1 MSKNQDELSRGLT
14 PRHIT
19 MMALGGVIGAGMFK
33 GSSSSIATAG
43 PGVVVSYLI
52 GGIILLFVMQGLAE
66 MTIRHPHA
74 RNFRDLLEPIL
85 GRFAGYLAGWMYWIT
100 WVLVMAAEI
109 TAAAIFLQ
117 YWFDHIPLWIL
128 SLIISLLITGINLFQ
143 VKIYGETEFWL
154 AGIKI
159 LVLILF
165 ILLGGT
171 LLFTGFSDHAAPGL
185 TNLTAHG
192 GFFPNGIVG
201 IASSMLIVMFSFGG
215 AEMIGMTLGE
225 MKNPEKVVP
234 RIARTVI
241 TRIIVFYI
249 LPIFVIVSLVPWNQL
264 GENSPFVTVFQAI
277 GIPYVDHI
285 MNFVLLT
292 AVISSANSGMY
303 AASRM
308 LYSQARSGHAP
319 KFLAKLSKQKVPVF
333 ALLFSTSFLYIGV
346 IIAFFAK
353 GKTFDYLMVIPAY
366 SMLLIWILLLMAH
379 LKSRSQGI
387 DTNKYHVKFFPF
399 TSWIGLIILGI
410 IFVGITLTTPF
421 YGTIATGI
429 TVLIVTLIYPLT
441 IRRSTRATSN

>member
-1 MSKNQDELSRGLT
+1 MSKNREELSRSLT
-14 PRHIT
+14 SRHIT
-19 MMALGGVIGAGMFK
+19 MMALGGVIGAGIFK

-43 PGVVVSYLI
+43 PGVIISYLI
-52 GGIILLFVMQGLAE
+52 GGIILLFVIQGLAE

-85 GRFAGYLAGWMYWIT
+85 GRFAGYTAGWMYWIT

-109 TAAAIFLQ
+109 AAAAVFLQ
-117 YWFDHIPLWIL
+117 YWFDQIPLWVL
-128 SLIISLLITGINLFQ
+128 SLIISLIITGINLFQ
-143 VKIYGETEFWL
+143 VHVYGETEFWL

-165 ILLGGT
+165 TLLGGA
-171 LLFTGFSDHAAPGL
+171 LLFTGFGDHPAAGL

-192 GFFPNGIVG
+192 GFFPNGIMG

-225 MKNPEKVVP
+225 MKNPEKVIP
-234 RIARTVI
+234 RVARTVI
-241 TRIIVFYI
+241 TRIIIFYI
-249 LPIFVIVSLVPWNQL
+249 LPIFVIVSLVPWNQM

-292 AVISSANSGMY
+292 AVISAANSGMY

-308 LYSQARSGHAP
+308 LYSQARSGQAP
-319 KFLAKLSKQKVPVF
+319 KFLAKLSKQKVPVN
-333 ALLFSTSFLYIGV
+333 ALLFSTSFLYLGV
-346 IIAFFAK
+346 IISFFAK

-366 SMLLIWILLLMAH
+366 SMLLIWILLLVAH

-387 DTNKYHVKFFPF
+387 DLNQYHVKLFPI
-399 TSWIGLIILGI
+399 TSWIGLITLAI
-410 IFVGITLTTPF
+410 ISIGVIVTTPL
-421 YGTIATGI
+421 YGTVAMGV
-429 TVLIVTLIYPLT
+429 TVLIIILIYPWTVRHL
-441 IRRSTRATSN
+441 N